1 MRVCLNLD
9 NSDGLLLL
17 NKVAVV
23 TGGGRGIGKAI
34 ALAFARQG
42 ARLAINYSQSMRQ
55 AEQTAH
61 EIEALGAQTIL
72 VRADVSKKS
81 EVENMTKSIL
91 EKFRRIDVL
100 VNNAGIGTMCPFE
113 QFSEEAWDREIGV
126 DLKGVFLCS
135 QIVGQQM
142 IRQRDGNIINISSIS
157 ADTAMPKYSAYCA
170 AKAGVNALTKVLS
183 IEWARHN
190 IRVNGIAPG
199 FTKTEMMD
207 ELIETGLRSREEEK
221 RIESRIPLG
230 RCAEPREIAELA
242 LFLASGRSA
251 YITGET
257 IYIDGGWR
265 AYGYV

>member
-1 MRVCLNLD
+1 MEI
-9 NSDGLLLL
+9 SGEPLLF
-17 NKVAVV
+17 NKVAVI

-42 ARLAINYSQSMRQ
+42 ARLAINYSQNSRQ
-55 AEQTAH
+55 AQQTANETEH
-61 EIEALGAQTIL
+61 LGAQIML

-81 EVENMTKSIL
+81 DVQNMTTNIL
-91 EKFRRIDVL
+91 ERFKRIDVL

-113 QFSEEAWDREIGV
+113 QFSEEAWDRDIDV

-135 QIVGQQM
+135 QIMGQQM
-142 IRQRDGNIINISSIS
+142 IRQRDGNIINISS
-157 ADTAMPKYSAYCA
+157 TAAETGIPKISAYCA

-199 FTKTEMMD
+199 FTKTEMME
-207 ELIETGLRSREEEK
+207 ELVKTGLRSRGEQE
-221 RIESRIPLG
+221 RIERRIPLG
-230 RCAEPREIAELA
+230 RCAEPSEIAELA
-242 LFLASGRSA
+242 VFLASRKSA